1 MAWAALSGRW
11 LLGVVLSVGLAVSLS
26 LPGCGAREP
35 EGLASS
41 EEVAVKVGLVGLDS
55 RNLPVVVLEEE
66 GGPRALHIWIGVS
79 EARSIASEMEERSAP
94 RPNSHD
100 LTKRVILGLDGSVE
114 RVVVSDL
121 REGTFY
127 AILSLR
133 RHGELVEIDARPSD
147 AIAIALR
154 TRAAIFVRAP
164 VFDAAGGALDEGEEG
179 KPIESDPEIS
189 SGETSIGI

>member
-1 MAWAALSGRW
+1 MARAALPGLFPGW
-11 LLGVVLSVGLAVSLS
+11 LMGVGLSLL
-26 LPGCGAREP
+26 LPACGDREP
-35 EGLASS
+35 EAPGRG
-41 EEVAVKVGLVGLDS
+41 EEVPVRVGLVGLDS

-66 GGPRALHIWIGVS
+66 GGPRVLHIWIGVS

-100 LTKRVILGLDGSVE
+100 LTKRVILGLEGHVE

-121 REGTFY
+121 RDGTFY
-127 AILSLR
+127 AILTLR

-154 TRAAIFVRAP
+154 THAAIFVRAK
-164 VFDAAGGALDEGEEG
+164 VFEAAGSPLDPGEERS
-179 KPIESDPEIS
+179 PIAPEPDS
-189 SGETSIGI
+189 SSEETSIGI